1 MPCDIAVLNAMDGRG
16 VTDAIMEAV
25 AILNNQFEK
34 RKVIKNNILIWQKTK
49 ILLILEEIVIIR
61 MMNNMSKDT
70 AQLLIFNTFNE
81 DPVIK
86 SYSAAKQI
94 DNNEAWCDFFSAL
107 VEKGEELGLS
117 GRLFSSYVIYS
128 LTKGDNIIAD
138 NIQHNGN
145 IGKSLELLLKA
156 DMEIIYPYL
165 QNELQGSSYIFNI
178 LNNYEP

>member
-1 MPCDIAVLNAMDGRG
+1 
-16 VTDAIMEAV
+16 
-25 AILNNQFEK
+25 
-34 RKVIKNNILIWQKTK
+34 
-49 ILLILEEIVIIR
+49 
-61 MMNNMSKDT
+61 MNNMSKDT

-86 SYSAAKQI
+86 SYSAANKLI
-94 DNNEAWCDFFSAL
+94 IMKHGRFFSAL

-128 LTKGDNIIAD
+128 LTKGDNIIAN

-165 QNELQGSSYIFNI
+165 QNELQGKQRYF
-178 LNNYEP
+178 